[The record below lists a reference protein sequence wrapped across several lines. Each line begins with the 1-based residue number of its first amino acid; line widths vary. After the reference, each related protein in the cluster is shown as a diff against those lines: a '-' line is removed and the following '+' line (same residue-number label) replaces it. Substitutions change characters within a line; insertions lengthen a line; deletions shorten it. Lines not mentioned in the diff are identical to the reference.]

1 MVPAE
6 PNVPV
11 VASAGTTKFT
21 AAAAAS
27 VPPSCT
33 VNVNAYVSTAARTFA
48 IVADT
53 ADIVSLP
60 VIVAEVALATVAARV
75 AVGTPVPAVTTEVP
89 ATLKVS
95 LTPREVPVT
104 AIETGAV
111 QVVADARVTVNGE
124 TTAAVTVPAAVAP
137 VPATA
142 LVEARGVPVAALAET
157 AEIPPIANAAAATS
171 ATRLKAVFVDIIF
184 LSDKVDWEHFSRSAW
199 SKNALS

>member
-21 AAAAAS
+21 AAAAA
-27 VPPSCT
+27 VELPSCT

-48 IVADT
+48 TVDDA
-53 ADIVSLP
+53 AVIVSLP

-75 AVGTPVPAVTTEVP
+75 AVGRPVPVVTEEVP
-89 ATLKVS
+89 VTLKVS
-95 LTPREVPVT
+95 LTPRAVPVT

-111 QVVADARVTVNGE
+111 QVVADVRVTVNGE
-124 TTAAVTVPAAVAP
+124 TTAVATVPAAVAP

-142 LVEARGVPVAALAET
+142 LVEVREAPEALAET